1 MCIRDRVST
10 GKTFT
15 YTDSGLIDTITNG
28 AGTVD
33 IDYDEFNRVT
43 DVDGVHGGD
52 PDADTI
58 EYTWQSDR
66 SELTRIDGPNAYKQ
80 DFSYDALKRLSTIT
94 DDGSKVTTYNYN
106 LVTSTL
112 KNMELPNDTRT
123 DYSYDD
129 LNRVLKLVNQTNQ
142 SEVLNSYAYR
152 FNSQGLR
159 DRVTYANGNYADFA
173 YDAIGQLT
181 DEHYKTP
188 QATSLLQL
196 AYTYDKAGNRLTK
209 KYDNDAARVE
219 EYTVNEYNQ
228 VTAVDGDRGKYIN
241 VTGLIDEENPESL
254 TVKRLTPEPEKEA
267 VSVDIVNDFFIG
279 RKVELAEGNNTLQAI
294 ATDKAG
300 NDATYPSEGSH
311 DVTLEEDVDEDYEYD
326 LRGNMI
332 VKKVDDEAVARYF
345 YNKDNLI
352 EYIWYPEGV
361 HDDKHP
367 HYIYD
372 GLSHRV
378 KVEYGTVT
386 LDQDDDFSSFGDV
399 DKTKEYVFSGTVP
412 IIEYDND
419 GQSRT
424 VARQY
429 YWGAGLPGGIG
440 GLLYM
445 KVPGSPDAYYYY
457 HYDGTGNVTCITD
470 ADKDIMALYE
480 YDAFGN
486 IITKCGSLA
495 NDFLFSTQLSNSNAG
510 WYMYMFRNYDPQLG
524 RWTQRDPI
532 GFVGG
537 LNLYIFCF
545 NNPIN
550 ITDFLGLKDKDKEE
564 EGFKEYLKE
573 KLRDKIQEGAG
584 KTIKNMANKIPGLG
598 TAIEVAEIFGK
609 AYDDAWA
616 SLDSSNVVDLLPK
629 NISKKDLDEIDENLE
644 SLINCD
650 LMDILEGN
658 APAGWPR
665 SLQLAYMSVNPGL
678 EYNIF
683 KGMIGN
689 FGKDGIKSLKDQLYG
704 NVLKSIKSIIDN
716 MH

>member
-1 MCIRDRVST
+1 M
-10 GKTFT
+10 
-15 YTDSGLIDTITNG
+15 
-28 AGTVD
+28 
-33 IDYDEFNRVT
+33 
-43 DVDGVHGGD
+43 
-52 PDADTI
+52 
-58 EYTWQSDR
+58 
-66 SELTRIDGPNAYKQ
+66 
-80 DFSYDALKRLSTIT
+80 
-94 DDGSKVTTYNYN
+94 
-106 LVTSTL
+106 
-112 KNMELPNDTRT
+112 
-123 DYSYDD
+123 
-129 LNRVLKLVNQTNQ
+129 
-142 SEVLNSYAYR
+142 
-152 FNSQGLR
+152 
-159 DRVTYANGNYADFA
+159 
-173 YDAIGQLT
+173 
-181 DEHYKTP
+181 
-188 QATSLLQL
+188 
-196 AYTYDKAGNRLTK
+196 
-209 KYDNDAARVE
+209 
-219 EYTVNEYNQ
+219 
-228 VTAVDGDRGKYIN
+228 
-241 VTGLIDEENPESL
+241 
-254 TVKRLTPEPEKEA
+254 
-267 VSVDIVNDFFIG
+267 
-279 RKVELAEGNNTLQAI
+279 
-294 ATDKAG
+294 
-300 NDATYPSEGSH
+300 
-311 DVTLEEDVDEDYEYD
+311 
-326 LRGNMI
+326 
-332 VKKVDDEAVARYF
+332 
-345 YNKDNLI
+345 
-352 EYIWYPEGV
+352 
-361 HDDKHP
+361 
-367 HYIYD
+367 
-372 GLSHRV
+372 
-378 KVEYGTVT
+378 
-386 LDQDDDFSSFGDV
+386 
-399 DKTKEYVFSGTVP
+399 
-412 IIEYDND
+412 
-419 GQSRT
+419 
-424 VARQY
+424 
-429 YWGAGLPGGIG
+429 GLPRGIG